1 MTKKRRKRRPA
12 ATDDSAASGDRQTIP
27 VAKGFGAP
35 SVFPPLGPTLARG
48 FAAVTIPPV
57 LLALPL
63 LIVLGVWLALLAL
76 GVELFRPQM
85 AYALGIPPLGSA
97 FDLSATRDIFGLS
110 AIGILGILGFTLV
123 RAIVWAVL
131 VGMVDEALE
140 YRSVSMVGVLR
151 GLRAFWAV
159 LFYDYVSVGILLFGN
174 VILPSLLGP
183 TSLLFVQAV
192 LVGGLFFFTFA
203 PIAAVRLGLSARES
217 ISRSVRA
224 ARLPGWP
231 RHLLMAVLYFFL
243 FWYAAG
249 LIVPNPGDLIATPS
263 LAMWVYV
270 LVATYVHMGFLGGFA
285 YRWRQVEDL
294 VPEQAA
300 RRRPRRA

>member
-1 MTKKRRKRRPA
+1 MTKKRRKKTMA
-12 ATDDSAASGDRQTIP
+12 AAGTSTPSADKQTAP
-27 VAKGFGAP
+27 LATGFGAP

-48 FAAVTIPPV
+48 FAAVSVPPV

-63 LIVLGVWLALLAL
+63 LIVLCMWLALLAL

-97 FDLSATRDIFGLS
+97 FDLSATRDIYGLS
-110 AIGILGILGFTLV
+110 AVGIFGILGFTVV

-131 VGMVDEALE
+131 VGMVDEAME

-151 GLRAFWAV
+151 GVRAFWAV

-183 TSLLFVQAV
+183 TSILFVQAV

-203 PIAAVRLGLSARES
+203 PIAAVRLRLSARES

-249 LIVPNPGDLIATPS
+249 LIVPNPGDLTATPS
-263 LAMWVYV
+263 LAMWIYV

-285 YRWRQVEDL
+285 YRWIQVENL
-294 VPEQAA
+294 VPEQAP
-300 RRRPRRA
+300 RSRSRRA